1 MAQQHPYA
9 HLRAILN
16 EDEHVNGHHH
26 ESAWTYSPRN
36 DGHIS
41 WATIGA
47 LAVGLTLDTLIVFGA
62 VKLFRKLVR

>member
-1 MAQQHPYA
+1 MAQQHPYG
-9 HLRAILN
+9 HLRALLN
-16 EDEHVNGHHH
+16 EEEHQNGHHH

-36 DGHIS
+36 NGRNR

-62 VKLFRKLVR
+62 VKLFRRLVR